1 MKSRPRALSPTLLRI
16 LLHSGFGAK
25 CGAPHFGPLLSNTLF
40 TELNMPRE
48 RDEVRT
54 PRVCVALVGPHW
66 GISIGEPIGSVSP
79 PDSTAPETARGQTNI
94 SSKNARIA
102 AHERAAAFAS

>member
-1 MKSRPRALSPTLLRI
+1 
-16 LLHSGFGAK
+16 
-25 CGAPHFGPLLSNTLF
+25 
-40 TELNMPRE
+40 MPRE

-54 PRVCVALVGPHW
+54 PRICVALVGLHW

-102 AHERAAAFAS
+102 APTSERQLSRHSVKLLSDRLYQRLD